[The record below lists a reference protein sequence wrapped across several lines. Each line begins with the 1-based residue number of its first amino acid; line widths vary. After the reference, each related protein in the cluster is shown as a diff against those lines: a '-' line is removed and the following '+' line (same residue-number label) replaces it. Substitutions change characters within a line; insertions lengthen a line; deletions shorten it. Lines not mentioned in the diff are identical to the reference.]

1 MARVAVLGG
10 GITGLSGA
18 LALQDAGADV
28 TLFEGG
34 PRFGG
39 SLATVT
45 RDGVIM
51 ELGPDSF
58 VRTKPESIQLC
69 ERLGVE
75 LIGTGEDNARTL
87 IVQKGRLHPIPE
99 GFRLLAP
106 TKWTPFLRSSLIS
119 WPGKLRMALDLIL
132 PRRPG
137 CSDTDDVSLADFVRR
152 RLGDEALVRLAQPM
166 IAGIFSG
173 DPEELSLRA
182 TMPMLLDLEQKHR
195 SLTLG
200 MQAQAKLTKA
210 RSAGAAYSL
219 FRTPKDG
226 MQALVDALVQ
236 ALEPSTL
243 KLDTPVEALV
253 RDGDSW
259 LVRAGEDL
267 SFDRVLVALPN
278 RAAAAVLG
286 VLDPALGAEIAG
298 VPLASAATVNLVW
311 NAEGI
316 EHPLDAFG
324 FVVPANEDRFVM
336 AGTFTQRKY
345 AGRCSPDRV
354 LIRTFVGG
362 ALGQDVSANTDE
374 QLVQGS
380 LRDLKDLLGIDAQ
393 PVHTEVAR
401 YENRQPQYVMGH
413 LDRVARIE
421 AGIDALPALELAGN
435 YLRGVGVAE
444 CVRGSAA
451 AAERLL
457 A

>member
-1 MARVAVLGG
+1 MRVAVLGG
-10 GITGLSGA
+10 GITGLASA
-18 LALQDAGADV
+18 VALQDAGADV
-28 TLFEGG
+28 TLFEGSS
-34 PRFGG
+34 RLGG

-58 VRTKPESIQLC
+58 VRTKPASIKLC

-75 LIGTGEDNARTL
+75 LIGTGEEHARTL
-87 IVQKGRLHPIPE
+87 IVQRGKLHPIPE

-106 TKWTPFLRSSLIS
+106 TKWMPFLKSSLIS
-119 WPGKLRMALDLIL
+119 WPGKLRMALDLVL

-152 RLGDEALVRLAQPM
+152 RLGEEALVRLAQPM

-173 DPEELSLRA
+173 DPENLSLRA

-226 MQALVDALVQ
+226 MQALVDALEAALSPSTIKLDSPVQ
-236 ALEPSTL
+236 ALERT
-243 KLDTPVEALV
+243 D
-253 RDGDSW
+253 DGW
-259 LVRAGEDL
+259 IVRAGADEA
-267 SFDRVLVALPN
+267 FERVLVALPN
-278 RAAAAVLG
+278 RVAASVLG
-286 VLDPALGAEIAG
+286 ELDPELGAQISG
-298 VPLASAATVNLVW
+298 VPLASAATINLVW
-311 NAEGI
+311 NAEGVD
-316 EHPLDAFG
+316 HPLDAFG

-345 AGRCSPDRV
+345 AGRCAPDRV
-354 LIRTFVGG
+354 LIRAFVGG
-362 ALGQDVSANTDE
+362 ALGPDVGALDD
-374 QLVQGS
+374 QALIDGS
-380 LRDLKDLLGIDAQ
+380 LKDLKDLLGIDAQ
-393 PVHTEVAR
+393 PVTTQVAR
-401 YENRQPQYVMGH
+401 YVNRQPQYVMGH

-421 AGIDALPALELAGN
+421 AGVAELPRLELAGN

-444 CVRGSAA
+444 CVKSANA
-451 AAERLL
+451 AAELL
-457 A
+457 LS